1 MPCTIVMG
9 SQWGDEGKGK
19 VVDILA
25 GKMDMVVRFQGGAN
39 AGHTI
44 VSEGQEYILHLIP
57 SGIISGGN
65 LNVIGN
71 GCVVDPEIFA
81 KEIESL
87 KRSGIQVT
95 PENLMISTQAHIVT
109 PMHKHMDKIAHAK
122 IGTTGRGIG
131 PCYVDKINRTGL
143 RAGDL
148 LSSAYADIFREQAD
162 YYRNLSEKVYNQPFI
177 DMDIALK
184 AFENGMNT
192 MKPFIGDTIPV
203 IADYCAKGRNIL
215 YEGAQ
220 GTFLDIDHGTYPF
233 VTSSNTTIGG
243 AYSGG
248 GVYVTFDKIIGIVK
262 AYTTRVGEGPFPTE
276 QTNEIGGQLRDQGHE
291 YGATTGRPRRCGWLD
306 LQQLRR
312 SFMINGFNTIVL
324 TKLDC
329 LSVFD
334 TIKVALEYTDAS
346 DIKYKEFQGWQQDI
360 SHITDYNALPNRCRE
375 YIEFIEEWL
384 SVPIGIISTGP
395 DRRSVIVREKI

>member
-1 MPCTIVMG
+1 MG

-44 VSEGQEYILHLIP
+44 VSDGQEYILHLIP
-57 SGIISGGN
+57 SGIISGDN
-65 LNVIGN
+65 LNIIGN
-71 GCVVDPEIFA
+71 GCVVDPEIFTE
-81 KEIESL
+81 EIVSL
-87 KRSGIQVT
+87 EKSGIKVT
-95 PENLMISTQAHIVT
+95 PENLMISAQSHIVT
-109 PMHKHMDKIAHAK
+109 PMHKHMDKVAHAK

-131 PCYVDKINRTGL
+131 PCYVDKINRTGI

-148 LSSAYADIFREQAD
+148 QSSIYIEKYQDQTD

-177 DMDIALK
+177 DTEAAMQK
-184 AFENGMNT
+184 FEKGVDSLR
-192 MKPFIGDTIPV
+192 PFIGDTIPV
-203 IADYCAKGRNIL
+203 IADYCANDRRIL

-243 AYSGG
+243 AFSGG
-248 GVYVTFDKIIGIVK
+248 GVYVKFDRIIGIVK

-276 QTNEIGGQLRDQGHE
+276 QINDIGGQLRDQGHE

-334 TIKVALEYTDAS
+334 TIKVALEYTDNS
-346 DIKYKEFQGWQQDI
+346 DIKYKEFQGWEQDI

-375 YIEFIEEWL
+375 YIEFIEAWL
-384 SVPIGIISTGP
+384 NVPIGIISTGP
-395 DRRSVIVREKI
+395 DRKSVIVREKI